1 MATPDL
7 PIVLFHYVGSPY
19 ARRLVWYLALRQI
32 PYTECMQPPMLPR
45 PDLAA
50 LGIAYRRIPLMSI
63 GRDVYAD
70 TRIILSKLEELYPTS
85 DAHPAISASTAEGRA
100 IEQLISRAWTDGG
113 IFTAAAGSMPSNA
126 PLLKDPKFASDRAD
140 LVGLPD
146 GAPSPFTREALEA
159 RRPDSLSMVRD
170 GIELLETTLLADGR
184 DWVLGSAGPSL
195 ADIEAVFPFIW
206 LAGLPGA
213 LPADVIGPSR
223 YPKVFAWIDRFG
235 KVTAAKGA
243 AGKPKAVTGDEAAKI
258 ITGSGF
264 AESDETVDES
274 EVVVQA
280 QGLKAGD
287 DVRVWPSDYGS
298 KHKDAGKLV
307 AITSKQIVIETQGP
321 AGKVRLHAP
330 RHGFKI
336 AKAVQGKL

>member
-1 MATPDL
+1 
-7 PIVLFHYVGSPY
+7 
-19 ARRLVWYLALRQI
+19 
-32 PYTECMQPPMLPR
+32 MLPR

-70 TRIILSKLEELYPTS
+70 TRIILSKLEELYPAS
-85 DAHPAISASTAEGRA
+85 AAHPAIASTAAEGRA
-100 IEQLISRAWTDGG
+100 VEQLVSRAWIDGG
-113 IFTAAAGSMPSNA
+113 IFMAAAGSMPAGA
-126 PLLKDPKFASDRAD
+126 PMLRDPRFQTDRAD

-146 GAPSPFTREALEA
+146 GAPSPFSREALEA
-159 RRPDSLSMVRD
+159 RRPECLTAIRD
-170 GIELLETTLLADGR
+170 GVELLETTLLADGR
-184 DWVLGSAGPSL
+184 DWVMGGAGPGL
-195 ADIEAVFPFIW
+195 ADIEAVWPFIW

-213 LPADVIGPSR
+213 LPADVVGPSR
-223 YPKVFAWIDRFG
+223 YPKVFAWIERFG
-235 KVTAAKGA
+235 MAAEAKIA
-243 AGKPKAVTGDEAAKI
+243 AGKPKSVAGDEAARI

-264 AESDETVDES
+264 AEHDETVDEA
-274 EVVVQA
+274 EVVVKA

-287 DVRVWPSDYGS
+287 SVRVWPSDYGS

-307 AITSKQIVIETQGP
+307 AITSKQIVIETQGA

-336 AKAVQGKL
+336 SKAEQGKL